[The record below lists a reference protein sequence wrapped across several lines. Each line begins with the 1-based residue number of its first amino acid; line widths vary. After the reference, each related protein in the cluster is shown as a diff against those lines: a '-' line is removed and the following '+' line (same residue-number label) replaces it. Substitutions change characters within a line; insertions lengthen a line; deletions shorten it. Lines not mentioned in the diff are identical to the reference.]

1 MHNNYAFP
9 FSASS
14 TTTWRG
20 PRVLPFQALQHS
32 CHFSKGCSLHPLV
45 YVYSGVPNLE
55 MCFLLTLSESK
66 SYHSHIL
73 FLNSC
78 STAFGQAY
86 ILHCDSWIQILPAL
100 SWNGI
105 YTFHSCSVLCF
116 SRGKWVE
123 MGRDF
128 LLMTSWN
135 LKCTMLFFLLHSLE
149 QIHVGF
155 LCSLAFRVT
164 LLQINTA

>member
-1 MHNNYAFP
+1 MHNYAFP

-86 ILHCDSWIQILPAL
+86 ILHCDSWIQILSAL
-100 SWNGI
+100 SCKWNL
-105 YTFHSCSVLCF
+105 HF
-116 SRGKWVE
+116 SLLFCVMLFKRE
-123 MGRDF
+123 MGGNGKRF
-128 LLMTSWN
+128 LTDDI
-135 LKCTMLFFLLHSLE
+135 LKFKVYHAVFPAPQFRTDSCRFSL
-149 QIHVGF
+149 QFSI
-155 LCSLAFRVT
+155 
-164 LLQINTA
+164 